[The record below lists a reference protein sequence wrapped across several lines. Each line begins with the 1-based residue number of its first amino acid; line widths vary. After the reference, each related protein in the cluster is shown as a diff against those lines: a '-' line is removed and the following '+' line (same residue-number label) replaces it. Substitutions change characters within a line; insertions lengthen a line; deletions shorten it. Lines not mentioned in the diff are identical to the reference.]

1 MRMLI
6 ALFLAATGG
15 FAPLAPG
22 TGYEPNGSE
31 AYSQDLV
38 DAGYRNGRMPDIR
51 MISVG
56 GCLLERDAAYS
67 LALMVE
73 AAALDGVDL
82 DPGDCYRSF
91 RVQANARDLRC
102 PEVVKELWAPDP
114 VTAEMVFIGTVAV
127 RECTGPPIAVAG
139 ASNHGWGRAID
150 FTRNGRASIG
160 CYDEDFGWLKENA
173 GRFGWVHPTWAG
185 CGLFSAEPWHWE
197 WAGVRVVPVP
207 LPVLEVDNAQ

>member
-1 MRMLI
+1 MRMLL
-6 ALFLAATGG
+6 ALFLAASSG

-22 TGYEPNGSE
+22 TGYEPAGTE

-67 LALMVE
+67 LALMTEE
-73 AAALDGVDL
+73 AAADGVVL
-82 DPGDCYRSF
+82 EPGDCYRSF
-91 RVQANARDLRC
+91 RLQATARDLRC
-102 PEVVKELWAPDP
+102 PEVLKELWAPDP
-114 VTAEMVFIGTVAV
+114 ETAEMVFIGTVTV

-150 FTRNGRASIG
+150 FTRNGRSSIG
-160 CYDEDFGWLKENA
+160 CYDEDFRWLTENA
-173 GRFGWVHPTWAG
+173 PRFGWVHPPWAG
-185 CGLFSAEPWHWE
+185 CGLLSAEPWHWE
-197 WAGVRVVPVP
+197 WAGVRVVPVA
-207 LPVLEVDNAQ
+207 LPVVEIANAQ